1 MAEVEISKNLP
12 PPLSALAVG
21 AHPDDIEFNVGGTF
35 AKWSEDKTKLAH
47 VICTDGS
54 KGTWE
59 KNANIAELISLR
71 SEEAKRAARVLGT
84 SEVMFL
90 GETDGELE
98 ETKDGV
104 RLIVKWI
111 REFKPQIVLTHDPWK
126 RYRLHPDH
134 RKAGFLA
141 LNAVVGAR
149 DPLFFP
155 ELEMEPFRPEK
166 IMLFEADEVDH
177 VEEIGNWLDT
187 KVKSLLEHQS
197 QYKSTM
203 DISDPKDQEQVL
215 RFKNWVASLA
225 QNDAQKYLGNKSSF
239 VESFKIMDL

>member
-1 MAEVEISKNLP
+1 MADIEISRNLP
-12 PPLSALAVG
+12 IPKSALAIG

-35 AKWSEDKTKLAH
+35 AKWSEGRTRLAH

-54 KGTWE
+54 KGTWD
-59 KNANIAELISLR
+59 KSADSSELISAR
-71 SEEAKRAARVLGT
+71 ANEAKRAALMLGA

-90 GETDGELE
+90 GQIDGELE
-98 ETKDGV
+98 ETKDG
-104 RLIVKWI
+104 LGQIVKWI
-111 REFKPQIVLTHDPWK
+111 REFKPQVVVAHDPWK

-155 ELEMEPFRPEK
+155 ELNLEPYRPEK
-166 IMLFEADEVDH
+166 IMLYEADLVDH
-177 VEEIGNWLDT
+177 VEEIGDWLDT
-187 KVKSLLEHQS
+187 KVQSLLEHKS
-197 QYKSTM
+197 QLKSTM
-203 DISDPKDQEQVL
+203 DITDANDQEQVL
-215 RFKNWVASLA
+215 RFKNWVTSVA
-225 QNDAQKYLGNKSSF
+225 QNEAYKYLGDKFSF